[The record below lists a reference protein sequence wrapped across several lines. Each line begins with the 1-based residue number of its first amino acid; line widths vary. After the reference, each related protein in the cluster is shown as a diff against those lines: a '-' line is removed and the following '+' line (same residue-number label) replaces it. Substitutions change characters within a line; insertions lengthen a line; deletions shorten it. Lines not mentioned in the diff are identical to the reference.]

1 MRRSA
6 TILSL
11 CAFLI
16 VACGGCGL
24 FTKKKKMEPYAANTA
39 SDPYAPPKYESSSR
53 DHEASA
59 NNNDMTAST
68 YDANDSYRASS
79 RSYDNTNSQDYG
91 TYSAPTTMTSAQ
103 PTYVATTVT
112 PTAVPASG
120 ARYHTVA
127 KGDTLY
133 AIARAYYGDQR
144 RWRDVY
150 EANRGSL
157 PDPNMIRTG
166 QRLLIP

>member
-24 FTKKKKMEPYAANTA
+24 FSKKKKTDAYAADTTN
-39 SDPYAPPKYESSSR
+39 DPYASP
-53 DHEASA
+53 A
-59 NNNDMTAST
+59 
-68 YDANDSYRASS
+68 YDSSS
-79 RSYDNTNSQDYG
+79 RSYDMSTTTHDNSYNAPSRSYDSTTTQDYG
-91 TYSAPTTMTSAQ
+91 TYSAPATMTSTQ
-103 PTYVATTVT
+103 PTYA
-112 PTAVPASG
+112 PTASAPTSG

-150 EANRGSL
+150 EANRGDL